1 LVMTQPTLDTSVSS
15 LRRRL
20 IDDMTMR
27 RFSRE
32 TQRNYIRDVGRFATF
47 LGRRPDTASADDLR
61 RFQVEHRGACFP
73 VPTMNSIVSALR
85 FFFTHTLD
93 RPDLARK
100 LVRLAHPRKL
110 PVVLSRDE
118 VARLLNATTC
128 LKHQAALSVAYGAG
142 LRVAEIS
149 ALKVGDVDS
158 ERMLLRVEHGK
169 GGQYRNAMLST
180 DLLALLR
187 QWWQVGR
194 QQGVMHRD
202 GWLFPGQHAMKPI
215 STRQL
220 HRIVVEAAQAADIA
234 KRVGPHTLRHSFA
247 THLLE
252 DGTDIRVIQVL
263 LGHAK
268 LDNTAF
274 YTKVAT
280 RTVHAVVSPLD
291 KLGLFKVGEIAPG

>member
-1 LVMTQPTLDTSVSS
+1 MTQPTLDTPVSS

-27 RFSRE
+27 RFSCQ

-47 LGRRPDTASADDLR
+47 LGRPPDTATAEDLR
-61 RFQVEHRGACFP
+61 RFQVEERDAGVPA
-73 VPTMNSIVSALR
+73 PTMNSIVAALR

-100 LVRLAHPRKL
+100 LFRVSHPRKL
-110 PVVLSRDE
+110 PMVLSPDE
-118 VARLLNATTC
+118 VARLLQATTC

-142 LRVAEIS
+142 LRVAEV
-149 ALKVGDVDS
+149 AHLKVADIDS
-158 ERMLLRVEHGK
+158 ERMLLRVERGK
-169 GGQYRNAMLST
+169 GGQYRNAMLSG

-187 QWWQVGR
+187 QWWKVGR
-194 QQGVMHRD
+194 QQGVMHRV
-202 GWLFPGQHAMKPI
+202 GWLFPGQPACKPI

-234 KRVGPHTLRHSFA
+234 KRVGLHALRHSFA

-252 DGTDIRVIQVL
+252 DGVDIRVIQAL

-268 LDNTAF
+268 LENTAF
-274 YTKVAT
+274 YT
-280 RTVHAVVSPLD
+280 
-291 KLGLFKVGEIAPG
+291 

>member
-1 LVMTQPTLDTSVSS
+1 V
-15 LRRRL
+15 
-20 IDDMTMR
+20 
-27 RFSRE
+27 
-32 TQRNYIRDVGRFATF
+32 
-47 LGRRPDTASADDLR
+47 DDLR
-61 RFQVEHRGACFP
+61 RFQVEQRDAGVP
-73 VPTMNSIVSALR
+73 VPTLNSIVSALR
-85 FFFTHTLD
+85 FFFTQTLD

-100 LVRLAHPRKL
+100 LVRLAHPRRL

-142 LRVAEIS
+142 LRVAEVS
-149 ALKVGDVDS
+149 ARKVGDVDS
-158 ERMLLRVEHGK
+158 ERMLLRVECGK

-187 QWWQVGR
+187 QGWQVGR
-194 QQGVMHRD
+194 QQGVMHRA

-268 LDNTAF
+268 LENTAF

-280 RTVHAVVSPLD
+280 RTVRAVVSPLD
-291 KLGLFKVGEIAPG
+291 KLGLFKVGEVAPG

>member
-1 LVMTQPTLDTSVSS
+1 MTQSTLDTPVSS

-47 LGRRPDTASADDLR
+47 LGRRLDTASADDLR
-61 RFQVEHRGACFP
+61 RFQVEQHDAGVP
-73 VPTMNSIVSALR
+73 VPTLNSIVSALR

-142 LRVAEIS
+142 LRVAEVS

-158 ERMLLRVEHGK
+158 KRMLLRVERGK
-169 GGQYRNAMLST
+169 GGQCRNAMLST

-202 GWLFPGQHAMKPI
+202 GWLFPGQHPLKPI

-268 LDNTAF
+268 LENTAF

-280 RTVHAVVSPLD
+280 RTVRAVTSPLD
-291 KLGLFKVGEIAPG
+291 KLGLLKVGEIAPG

>member
-1 LVMTQPTLDTSVSS
+1 MTQPILDARVSP

-32 TQRNYIRDVGRFATF
+32 TQRNYIRDVGRFAMF
-47 LGRRPDTASADDLR
+47 LGRPPDTATAEDLR
-61 RFQVEHRGACFP
+61 RFQVEQRDVGVPA
-73 VPTMNSIVSALR
+73 PTMNSIVAALR

-100 LVRLAHPRKL
+100 LFRVSHPRKL
-110 PVVLSRDE
+110 PVVLSPDE
-118 VARLLNATTC
+118 VARLLDATTC

-142 LRVAEIS
+142 LRVAEV
-149 ALKVGDVDS
+149 AHLKVADIDS
-158 ERMLLRVEHGK
+158 ERMLLRVERGK
-169 GGQYRNAMLST
+169 GGQYRNAMLSG

-187 QWWQVGR
+187 QWWKVGR

-202 GWLFPGQHAMKPI
+202 GWLFPGQHACKPI

-220 HRIVVEAAQAADIA
+220 HRIVVEAAHAAGIA

-252 DGTDIRVIQVL
+252 DGVDIRVIQAL

-268 LDNTAF
+268 LENTAF
-274 YTKVAT
+274 YTTVAT
-280 RTVHAVVSPLD
+280 RTVRAVVSPLD
-291 KLGLFKVGEIAPG
+291 KLAMLTGQQGTPDG